1 MNAFFEKKLYLFVF
15 SIIFITVSLF
25 GSHEIPVK
33 QLFIDLNFF
42 EIFNLLTIKENLFR
56 PPDTNIRFLV
66 FFIATIVMLLS
77 FTLKS
82 RNTRLLNTT
91 IRNTIAILPLL
102 FFITILIT
110 DNFYNIVALLL
121 VILSLY
127 YTIFYAKRSFHR
139 YEIILISSYIL
150 ILIYPFYN
158 SLIHQS
164 SLSEIDNYLRFLFVI
179 PVYITLRDVNIELK
193 IFLLSMGLASL
204 LSGASAIFQYLYI
217 SGPVAGYSS
226 SSSVFGTIILFF
238 SLISMMSTAYFN
250 KHRFFQYFLYISSS
264 IGMVGWMLT
273 GQRGLFL
280 IIVFFILF
288 LLFTKSKS
296 LLWTNKKPLFLIPL
310 ILILFFFT
318 TPLFNRIT
326 NIYEPTYNYITEDSG
341 HHWSHEDS
349 IIPRLSIWK
358 ASINMV
364 KENNFYGIGLDNFN
378 KKLEEQIS
386 DGKIDP
392 IRKTI
397 ENKSAGMNHAHN
409 QYLDIYAKTGIFGLI
424 TLLIF
429 IYAHIKYFKN
439 GLNSDRSEDNLI
451 SLIGLLCIFNFSV
464 VMFFQ
469 TFLAHQQLILFMCLM
484 LITISAIKSNLY
496 YRRNEI

>member
-1 MNAFFEKKLYLFVF
+1 
-15 SIIFITVSLF
+15 
-25 GSHEIPVK
+25 
-33 QLFIDLNFF
+33 
-42 EIFNLLTIKENLFR
+42 
-56 PPDTNIRFLV
+56 
-66 FFIATIVMLLS
+66 
-77 FTLKS
+77 
-82 RNTRLLNTT
+82 
-91 IRNTIAILPLL
+91 
-102 FFITILIT
+102 
-110 DNFYNIVALLL
+110 
-121 VILSLY
+121 
-127 YTIFYAKRSFHR
+127 
-139 YEIILISSYIL
+139 
-150 ILIYPFYN
+150 
-158 SLIHQS
+158 
-164 SLSEIDNYLRFLFVI
+164 
-179 PVYITLRDVNIELK
+179 
-193 IFLLSMGLASL
+193 
-204 LSGASAIFQYLYI
+204 
-217 SGPVAGYSS
+217 
-226 SSSVFGTIILFF
+226 
-238 SLISMMSTAYFN
+238 
-250 KHRFFQYFLYISSS
+250 
-264 IGMVGWMLT
+264 MVGWMLT

-326 NIYEPTYNYITEDSG
+326 NIYEPMYNYITEDSG
-341 HHWSHEDS
+341 HHWRDKDS

-386 DGKIDP
+386 DGKVDP
-392 IRKTI
+392 IRNTI

-409 QYLDIYAKTGIFGLI
+409 QYLDIYAKTGIFGFI

-464 VMFFQ
+464 IMFFQ